1 MKVLVIIP
9 AFNEE
14 LNIVN
19 TVEKIKNISNKIDE
33 TLNYVVIN
41 DGSTDKTKNI
51 CETNNYNVINLITNL
66 GIGGAVQTGFKY
78 ALENDYDIAIQF
90 DGDGQHDEKY
100 IEKLIEEIKKG
111 NDFVVGSRFIKN
123 LSGFKST
130 KFRRIGIKFLSSLIK
145 ICTGTKI
152 YDPTSGFRAANKQII
167 SLFADK
173 YPTEYPEPETIVSLI
188 RKQYKVKEIP
198 VEMHERKYGKS
209 SIKPLKSM
217 YYMFSVSISII
228 ISSICKRGGNNA

>member
-33 TLNYVVIN
+33 NLNYVVIN

-51 CETNNYNVINLITNL
+51 CETNKYNVINLITNL

-78 ALENDYDIAIQF
+78 ALENDYDVAIQF
-90 DGDGQHDEKY
+90 DGDGQHDENY

>member
-33 TLNYVVIN
+33 NLNYVVIN

-51 CETNNYNVINLITNL
+51 CETNKYNVINLITNL

-78 ALENDYDIAIQF
+78 ALENNYDIAIQF

>member
-33 TLNYVVIN
+33 NLNYVVIN

-51 CETNNYNVINLITNL
+51 CETNKYNVINLITNL

-78 ALENDYDIAIQF
+78 ALENNYDIAIQF

-173 YPTEYPEPETIVSLI
+173 YPTEYPEPETIVSII

>member
-33 TLNYVVIN
+33 NLNYVVIN

-51 CETNNYNVINLITNL
+51 CETNKYNVINLITNL

-78 ALENDYDIAIQF
+78 ALENDYDVAIQF

>member
-33 TLNYVVIN
+33 NLNYVVIN

-51 CETNNYNVINLITNL
+51 CETNKYNVINLITNL

-78 ALENDYDIAIQF
+78 ALENNYDIAIQF

-152 YDPTSGFRAANKQII
+152 YDPTSGFRAANKEII

-173 YPTEYPEPETIVSLI
+173 YPTEYPELETIVNLI

>member
-33 TLNYVVIN
+33 NLNYVVIN

-51 CETNNYNVINLITNL
+51 CETNKYNVINLITNL

-78 ALENDYDIAIQF
+78 ALENDYDVAIQF
-90 DGDGQHDEKY
+90 DGDGQHDENY
-100 IEKLIEEIKKG
+100 IKKLIEEVKKG

-152 YDPTSGFRAANKQII
+152 YDPTSGFRAANKEII

-173 YPTEYPEPETIVSLI
+173 YPTEYPEPETIVNLI

>member
-33 TLNYVVIN
+33 NLNYVVIN

-51 CETNNYNVINLITNL
+51 CETNKYNVINLITNL
-66 GIGGAVQTGFKY
+66 GIGGAVRTGFKY
-78 ALENDYDIAIQF
+78 ALENDYDVAIQF
-90 DGDGQHDEKY
+90 DGDGQHDENY

-152 YDPTSGFRAANKQII
+152 YDPTSGFRAANKEII

-173 YPTEYPEPETIVSLI
+173 YPTEYPEPETIVTLI

>member
-33 TLNYVVIN
+33 NLNYVVIN

-51 CETNNYNVINLITNL
+51 CETNKYNVINLITNL

-78 ALENDYDIAIQF
+78 ALENNYDIAIQF

-152 YDPTSGFRAANKQII
+152 YDPTSGFRAANKEII

-173 YPTEYPEPETIVSLI
+173 YPTEYPEPETIVNLI